1 MKDTETLKDL
11 FLYMYK
17 QLNGHNLSHIGNTYV
32 FDLEFKD
39 YCFTFDLTKNTI
51 KLNTYVE
58 VLKDDNVGD
67 FRECKDVFNTKL

>member
-1 MKDTETLKDL
+1 MKDTKTLKEL
-11 FLYMYK
+11 FLYMYY
-17 QLNGHNLSHIGNTYV
+17 QLDGHNLSHIDDTYF

-39 YCFTFDLTKNTI
+39 YCFTFDLKKNTI
-51 KLNTYVE
+51 KLSKYVE